1 MKTLLKFKKIILAK
15 EPIDVLIIILFF
27 SGLLFLI
34 YYLHITKPLGPKYG
48 GFYREGL
55 FEPINSL
62 NPVLPKNESEK
73 AILNIIYPPL
83 IEFDNG
89 KIISKFLNSYYFST
103 DKLTLNLEL
112 KDLKWSDGS
121 KITTDDLVF
130 SFELFKKYS
139 SPEIASNFKNAQ
151 IKIIDQKRV
160 EISLNLND
168 NYFFFNLNNLKILPV
183 KIFSGL
189 DLENFDKQVLK
200 VGSGPFVLDSITSKG
215 EITIIKLKRNKF
227 YEPKPYL
234 DEIYFYVFPSTKSA
248 FSALLLKEI
257 DGLAG
262 LNYFRLPQNIF
273 VNYKVYKIVLPR
285 IIGLFFNSQKVDKK
299 IVEDLEN
306 KIDREEIKKEVF
318 KDNAEISYG
327 IFSTTI
333 RKIFSLPDL
342 YQEKS
347 QKPPIINQ
355 PSSLKITVPTSYFY
369 PEISRYLKEKYHLE
383 TEFIEPENL
392 NETLANK
399 NYQAILTGL
408 NYGHPPFLSSFF
420 SKLGYNIN
428 NLDNLD
434 LEKSFQQLITDPSI
448 KMNKKLKE
456 IEEKI
461 LNNKSNIFLVNPYY
475 LYLISKKISGF
486 DQFYLT
492 KPENRFVKIEYWH
505 RK

>member
-15 EPIDVLIIILFF
+15 ETIDILIIILFF
-27 SGLLFLI
+27 SGFIFLI
-34 YYLHITKPLGPKYG
+34 YYLQLTKPVGPKYG
-48 GFYREGL
+48 SFYREGL

-89 KIISKFLNSYYFST
+89 KIVSKFLNSYYFSP
-103 DKLTLNLEL
+103 DKLTLSLEL

-151 IKIIDQKRV
+151 IKIIDQKRT
-160 EISLNLND
+160 EINLSLND
-168 NYFFFNLNNLKILPV
+168 NYFFFNLNNLKILPA
-183 KIFSGL
+183 KFFSGL
-189 DLENFDKQVLK
+189 DLNNFDKQVLK
-200 VGSGPFVLDSITSKG
+200 VGSGPFVFDSITSKG

-227 YEPKPYL
+227 YEPRPYL
-234 DEIYFYVFPSTKSA
+234 EEIYFYVFPSTKAA
-248 FSALLLKEI
+248 FEALLLKEI

-262 LNYFRLPQNIF
+262 LNYLELPQNIF

-299 IVEDLEN
+299 IIENLEN

-333 RKIFSLPDL
+333 RRVFSLNDF
-342 YQEKS
+342 YQEKI
-347 QKPPIINQ
+347 QKPTPINQ
-355 PSSLKITVPTSYFY
+355 PLSLKITVPTSYFY

-392 NETLANK
+392 NETLASK

-428 NLDNLD
+428 NLDNLE
-434 LEKSFQQLITDPSI
+434 LERLFQQLIFDPGI
-448 KMNKKLKE
+448 KMNEKLKE

-461 LNNKSNIFLVNPYY
+461 SDIKSNIFLLNPYY
-475 LYLISKKISGF
+475 IYLISKKISGF

-492 KPENRFVKIEYWH
+492 KPEARFIKIEYWYQ
-505 RK
+505 R

>member
-1 MKTLLKFKKIILAK
+1 MKTLLKFKKIILVK
-15 EPIDVLIIILFF
+15 ETIDVLIIVLFF
-27 SGLLFLI
+27 SGLLLLI
-34 YYLHITKPLGPKYG
+34 YYLQLTKPLGPIYG

-89 KIISKFLNSYYFST
+89 KIISKFLNSYYFSP

-139 SPEIASNFKNAQ
+139 SPEIAANFKNAQ
-151 IKIIDQKRV
+151 IKIIDQKRA
-160 EISLNLND
+160 EINLNLND
-168 NYFFFNLNNLKILPV
+168 NYFFFNLNNFKILPA

-189 DLENFDKQVLK
+189 DLGNFDKQVLK
-200 VGSGPFVLDSITSKG
+200 VGSGPFVFDSITSKG
-215 EITIIKLKRNKF
+215 EITIIKLKKNKF
-227 YEPKPYL
+227 YEPRPYL
-234 DEIYFYVFPSTKSA
+234 EEVNFYVFPSTKAA
-248 FSALLLKEI
+248 FEALLLKEI

-262 LNYFRLPQNIF
+262 LNYLELPKNIF

-285 IIGLFFNSQKVDKK
+285 IVGLFFNSQKIDKK

-333 RKIFSLPDL
+333 RKVFSLPDL
-342 YQEKS
+342 YKEKN
-347 QKPPIINQ
+347 QKPAVINQ
-355 PSSLKITVPTSYFY
+355 PLSLKITVPTSYFY

-408 NYGHPPFLSSFF
+408 NYGYPPSFSSFF

-428 NLDNLD
+428 NLDNFE
-434 LEKSFQQLITDPSI
+434 LERLFQQLMTNPGI
-448 KMNKKLKE
+448 KMNVGLKE
-456 IEEKI
+456 TEEKI
-461 LNNKSNIFLVNPYY
+461 LKAESNIFLVNPYY
-475 LYLISKKISGF
+475 LYFISKKISGF
-486 DQFYLT
+486 DQFYLA
-492 KPENRFVKIEYWH
+492 KPEARFVKIGFWY
-505 RK
+505 RR